1 MIHKSSF
8 NSWNDMT
15 QAMEIFFIS
24 TKTQTYAIEKIHQ
37 LCQGSRIV
45 EDYQSDFCTW
55 KELIGYNEVALV
67 GIFKK
72 GLYPGLAQK
81 LVELGQLK
89 NSNSLKSWYKM
100 ALDYERARQ
109 EANIKFGSRN
119 EQSEKQVIKKEEK
132 NK

>member
-1 MIHKSSF
+1 M
-8 NSWNDMT
+8 
-15 QAMEIFFIS
+15 
-24 TKTQTYAIEKIHQ
+24 
-37 LCQGSRIV
+37 
-45 EDYQSDFCTW
+45 
-55 KELIGYNEVALV
+55 ALV

-72 GLYPGLAQK
+72 RLHSDLAQK